1 MSNSNETVHLGDGA
15 PTAVPRS
22 TDSGTPLGD
31 IEIDLNDPDQCHFGA
46 YTLIER
52 IGGGGMG
59 VVYRA
64 HQPSLERD
72 VAIKLLDLQ
81 LADDDVALER
91 FRFEAKSAAAL
102 NHPNIVQILEIGQ
115 KRGLA
120 YIAMQLVRGNTLADR
135 IHKQR
140 FAPREAVA
148 MMLEICD
155 AVGYAHR
162 LSLLHLDLK
171 PANVLIDERGEPLVA
186 DFGLARRMDADGEV
200 EAQEVSGTPAYM
212 APEQVLIKEYR
223 LSAATDIYA
232 LGAILYEMMCG
243 ISPHGRGEAATVMR
257 RVREGEIPP
266 LRQIAPKLPRD
277 LEAICT
283 KCLSLRAVDRYPSV
297 ERFAEDLR
305 RFQNGLA
312 VSVRTP
318 GLSERM
324 QRWYAREPRFALALT
339 ALMLLAIV
347 GSTVL
352 ASLYKQA
359 SDERAGAEGI
369 VRVLM
374 AQTPDKDQAIIQ
386 KREGFKVPLIDCSL
400 ANVHC
405 NGDLDPGSTIDPS
418 LRVEKRRLYLD
429 ALRAYVP
436 KIASWGRPRL
446 SEQLATMLDNTR
458 RDLYRAR
465 RARAAA
471 ATGTTDGF
479 VFAWLLAGNG
489 SGDPELSPRQAK
501 AWLEQAVA
509 RIDRPWQAQVL
520 VSTCDVVDPVCQRA
534 IVRFQQIDPDNA
546 AAWLD
551 GIPRDSKDIN
561 ARYDALLLHAASTHR
576 LSHSETEI
584 SDVATAFG
592 TILAPSLEGDARV
605 SPGDFAIEAIG
616 RLGVIRYP
624 LKYCQVSLALRDAP
638 EIEAACN
645 AIHAKIQP
653 AMHPWLG
660 DEIVAATYAMST
672 APDPA
677 SREEARRRLRNVR
690 WIYSVWKQL
699 PPALEA
705 SAGPYQLRMAHAH
718 GDLAYVRSLV
728 AKAGLPVEAPAEF
741 VTREPLPWKR
751 HNGAASGS
759 GL

>member
-1 MSNSNETVHLGDGA
+1 MSNDNETMHLGAGA

-22 TDSGTPLGD
+22 SDSGAPLED
-31 IEIDLNDPDQCHFGA
+31 IEIDLNDPEQRHFGA
-46 YTLIER
+46 YMLIER

-72 VAIKLLDLQ
+72 VAIKLLKVH
-81 LADDDVALER
+81 LADDDEALER

-120 YIAMQLVRGNTLADR
+120 YIAMQLVRGNTLADCIR
-135 IHKQR
+135 KER

-162 LSLLHLDLK
+162 LNLLHLDLK

-212 APEQVLIKEYR
+212 APEQVLIKEHR
-223 LSAATDIYA
+223 LSVATDIYA
-232 LGAILYEMMCG
+232 LGAILYEMLCG
-243 ISPHGRGEAATVMR
+243 ISPHGRGEAASVMR
-257 RVREGEIPP
+257 RVRLGEIPP
-266 LRQIAPKLPRD
+266 LREIAPKMPRD

-283 KCLSLRAVDRYPSV
+283 KCLSLRAADRYPSV

-305 RFQNGLA
+305 RFQSGLV
-312 VSVRTP
+312 VSVRAP
-318 GLSERM
+318 SLIERM

-339 ALMLLAIV
+339 ALMLFAIV
-347 GSTVL
+347 GSAVL
-352 ASLYKQA
+352 AQLYRQA
-359 SDERAGAEGI
+359 RDERAGAEGI

-386 KREGFKVPLIDCSL
+386 KREGTRVPLIDCSL

-418 LRVEKRRLYLD
+418 LPVDKRLLYVE

-436 KIASWGRPRL
+436 KIANWGRQRL
-446 SEQLATMLDNTR
+446 SEQLATTLDNTR
-458 RDLYRAR
+458 RDLYRAH

-489 SGDPELSPRQAK
+489 SGDPELGPQQASV
-501 AWLEQAVA
+501 WLEQAVA

-520 VSTCDVVDPVCQRA
+520 ASTCDVVDPVCQRA
-534 IVRFQQIDPDNA
+534 IVRFQQIEPDNA

-551 GIPRDSKDIN
+551 GIPRDSKGIN
-561 ARYDALLLHAASTHR
+561 AHYDALMLRAAAAPR

-584 SDVATAFG
+584 SDAATAFG
-592 TILAPSLEGDARV
+592 TSLAPSLDGKARV

-624 LKYCQVSLALRDAP
+624 LKYCEDSLAARDAP
-638 EIEAACN
+638 AIEAACD
-645 AIHAKIQP
+645 AVHAKIQP

-672 APDPA
+672 ARDQA
-677 SREEARRRLRNVR
+677 SREQAWQRLRNVR

-705 SAGPYQLRMAHAH
+705 SGGPYHLRMAHAH
-718 GDLAYVRSLV
+718 GELAYVRSLV
-728 AKAGLPVEAPAEF
+728 AKAGLPVEAPPEF

-751 HNGAASGS
+751 HK
-759 GL
+759 

>member
-1 MSNSNETVHLGDGA
+1 MSNDNETVHLGNQG
-15 PTAVPRS
+15 PTAVRRS
-22 TDSGTPLGD
+22 SESGTPLDD
-31 IEIDLNDPDQCHFGA
+31 IEIDLNDPEHCQFGA
-46 YTLIER
+46 YVLIER

-72 VAIKLLDLQ
+72 VAIKLLKLQ
-81 LADDDVALER
+81 HADDEALAR
-91 FRFEAKSAAAL
+91 FQFEAKSAAAL
-102 NHPNIVQILEIGQ
+102 NHPSIVQILEIGQ
-115 KRGLA
+115 KRGIA
-120 YIAMQLVRGNTLADR
+120 YIAMQLVRGNTLDDCIR
-135 IHKQR
+135 KKR
-140 FAPREAVA
+140 FTPREAVA
-148 MMLEICD
+148 MLLNICD

-162 LSLLHLDLK
+162 LGLLHLDLK

-186 DFGLARRMDADGEV
+186 DFGLARRMDANGEV
-200 EAQEVSGTPAYM
+200 EAQEVSGTPGYM
-212 APEQVLIKEYR
+212 APEQVLITECR
-223 LSAATDIYA
+223 LSVATDIYA
-232 LGAILYEMMCG
+232 LGAILYEMLCG
-243 ISPHGRGEAATVMR
+243 ISPHGRGEASAVMR

-277 LEAICT
+277 LEAVCM
-283 KCLSLRAVDRYPSV
+283 KCLSRRAADRYPSV

-324 QRWYAREPRFALALT
+324 QRWYAREPRFALAIT
-339 ALMLLAIV
+339 ALLLLAIV
-347 GSTVL
+347 GSSVL

-374 AQTPDKDQAIIQ
+374 AQSPEKNQAIIQ
-386 KREGFKVPLIDCSL
+386 KREGTKVPLIDCSL

-405 NGDLDPGSTIDPS
+405 NGDLDPGSTIDPKLPVGKR
-418 LRVEKRRLYLD
+418 LRYVE

-446 SEQLATMLDNTR
+446 SEQLATTLDNTR
-458 RDLYRAR
+458 RDIYRGL

-471 ATGTTDGF
+471 ATGTTDGL
-479 VFAWLLAGNG
+479 VFAWLLASNG
-489 SGDPELSPRQAK
+489 SGDPDLGPQQAHI
-501 AWLEQAVA
+501 WLEQAVA

-520 VSTCDVVDPVCQRA
+520 ASTCDLDDPVCQRA
-534 IVRFQQIDPDNA
+534 IARFQQIEPDNA

-561 ARYDALLLHAASTHR
+561 QHYDDLLLRAAAAPR

-584 SDVATAFG
+584 SDAATAFG
-592 TILAPSLEGDARV
+592 TSLAPRLDGEARV
-605 SPGDFAIEAIG
+605 SSGDFAIEAIG
-616 RLGVIRYP
+616 RLGVITYP
-624 LKYCQVSLALRDAP
+624 LKYCEISMARRDAP
-638 EIEAACN
+638 AIEAACD
-645 AIHAKIQP
+645 AVHAKIQP

-660 DEIVAATYAMST
+660 DEIVAATYAMCT
-672 APDPA
+672 ARDPA
-677 SREEARRRLRNVR
+677 AREQAWQRLRNVR

-705 SAGPYQLRMAHAH
+705 SGGPYHLRMAHAH
-718 GDLAYVRSLV
+718 GELAYVRSLV
-728 AKAGLPVEAPAEF
+728 AKAGLPVDAPPEF

-751 HNGAASGS
+751 HKDAASGS
-759 GL
+759 GP